1 MISGIHGKL
10 EGSGPGYVLVRTG
23 GFTLKVSV
31 PSPVI
36 ERLGSIGSAVDLF
49 AHLHVRED
57 ILALYGFSTAEELA
71 LFESLITVS
80 GIGPKLGL
88 SVLSS
93 VSPEEVAMAIASG
106 NPDTLMGIP
115 GIGKKTAGR
124 IVLELKGKIE
134 KQWHTEQSPLPT
146 ENSEVLAALVALGY
160 SASEA
165 LQAAAHV
172 PGQADVPLEERVRHA
187 LQYLGRE

>member
-1 MISGIHGKL
+1 VISAIHGKL

-23 GFTLKVSV
+23 GFTIKVSV
-31 PSPVI
+31 PTPVVD
-36 ERLGSIGSAVDLF
+36 RLGTIGSAVDLYT
-49 AHLHVRED
+49 HLHVRED
-57 ILALYGFSTAEELA
+57 ILALYGFSSDEELS
-71 LFESLITVS
+71 LFESLISVS

-93 VSPEEVAMAIASG
+93 ISPEEVAMAIASG

-134 KQWHTEQSPLPT
+134 KQWHTERSPLSA
-146 ENSEVLAALVALGY
+146 ESSEVLAALVALGY

-172 PGQADVPLEERVRHA
+172 PADSNVPLEERVRQA